1 MNASKALAI
10 AAMVTI
16 AAIVAIAAL
25 LVPAAAWSPA
35 AFCALA
41 LLALASAQLLYGS
54 QLLPGQQRKGGDA
67 ANIAAIG
74 PMGVFILLYLGW
86 SVLSFLVAL
95 LGHGPAAWAMIV
107 AGLAALA
114 VARLVL
120 HAALEKVDSAA
131 ASAAVASDAA
141 QWRESLRIAGAGAT
155 DPAARSQLDKLI
167 EKIQFGPSEMAGPSL
182 PINADISQAVA
193 RIQGGAA
200 AGSVALAESM
210 AELDRLLGQR
220 ESQLRLRRSKA

>member
-131 ASAAVASDAA
+131 VASDAA